1 MQWSTAAACSLNLQH
16 KLQKSTSE
24 QHEPRLRSG
33 SIKVVYK
40 SDIYGY
46 NDVKYNEYDNG
57 EYDEENDDGE
67 YNDDNGEY
75 DCQIIIIH
83 I

>member
-1 MQWSTAAACSLNLQH
+1 MSFEFSYCAVSRTSCKLQWSTAAACSLNLQH

-24 QHEPRLRSG
+24 QHDPRLRSG

-57 EYDEENDDGE
+57 EYDDA
-67 YNDDNGEY
+67 NG
-75 DCQIIIIH
+75 
-83 I
+83 